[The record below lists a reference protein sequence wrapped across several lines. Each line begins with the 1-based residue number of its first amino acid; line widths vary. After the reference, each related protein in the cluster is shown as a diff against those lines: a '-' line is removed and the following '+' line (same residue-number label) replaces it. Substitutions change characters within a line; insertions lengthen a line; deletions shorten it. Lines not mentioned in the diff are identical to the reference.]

1 MRMSFTRISV
11 LAMSGIILPATA
23 IAVEPEA
30 KVVERDDRGKAT
42 KVKVGEEVYDVCS
55 PAKPDGCINPR
66 DVGIDEGRR
75 AIDYWPGK
83 PASKIDKPLPLHRE
97 NAPPANASPK
107 EGVMKPDRPG

>member
-11 LAMSGIILPATA
+11 LAMSTIVVPATVL
-23 IAVEPEA
+23 AVEPEA
-30 KVVERDDRGKAT
+30 EVVERNDQGRAT

-55 PAKPDGCINPR
+55 PGKPDGCINPR

-83 PASKIDKPLPLHRE
+83 PASEKNKPAPARRE
-97 NAPPANASPK
+97 NAPPANAPQN
-107 EGVMKPDRPG
+107 EGVMKPDQPG